1 MLINKGVSPN
11 EVVTIKTSG
20 GEEIVAKLVEETTT
34 HYKVSRPMVLTMG
47 PQGVGM
53 IPYMLTVGPNVD
65 VPFHKDSIMVILPT
79 DKGAADQYTQ
89 NVTGIKLV

>member
-11 EVVTIKTSG
+11 EVVTIKTQA
-20 GEEIVAKLVEETTT
+20 GEEIVAKLVEETST

-53 IPYMLTVGPNVD
+53 MPYMITVGAETD
-65 VPFHKDSIMVILPT
+65 VPLNKNNIMVVLPT
-79 DKGAADQYTQ
+79 GKSAADQYTQ
-89 NVTGIKLV
+89 SVTGIKLV